1 MWPHWFVQLNNE
13 ISEIISTIKQMI
25 NRPVRIIL
33 HCLWLIITLQEKTW
47 IENAKKLA
55 EQDRLNNDD
64 VGPNELI
71 QGTAKAVS

>member
-13 ISEIISTIKQMI
+13 ISEIILTIKQMI